1 MRANV
6 NIDVKKPVQE
16 IWDLIS
22 DIGNLD
28 QWVEGVSEP
37 KRTSEG
43 EFAPGS
49 TFTSVYVQNDKRYQ
63 VSYVLTTYDPPAHPA
78 YRVTG
83 CPQPFFNAV
92 DLKSKG
98 SSTKINQTMEL
109 DVSGQTIGTV
119 FLGLGPIARLSMTLK
134 LRKGLKR
141 LKARLEA
148 A

>member
-28 QWVEGVSEP
+28 QWIEGVSEP

-43 EFAPGS
+43 EFVPGS

-63 VSYVLTTYDPPAHPA
+63 VSYVLTTYDAPAHLA
-78 YRVTG
+78 YRVSG

-98 SSTKINQTMEL
+98 SSTKISQTMEL
-109 DVSGQTIGTV
+109 DVSSQTIGTV

-148 A
+148 G